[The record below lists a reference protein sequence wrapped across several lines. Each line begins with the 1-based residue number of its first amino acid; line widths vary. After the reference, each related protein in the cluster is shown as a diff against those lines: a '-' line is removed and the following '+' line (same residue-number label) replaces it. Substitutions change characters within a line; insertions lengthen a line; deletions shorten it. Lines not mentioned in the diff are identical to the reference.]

1 MVMKRIPVFLAFL
14 LFATSVLWAQE
25 KTAKPAKAK
34 PDAVDCSTVDDSAL
48 TADVKAKL
56 AAAPSLKD
64 VTINVATSSGV
75 VTLTGTANKP
85 TQKGTASLV
94 AKAVKCV
101 KKVDN
106 RMTIEGSGTKKTKSK
121 STNQ

>member
-1 MVMKRIPVFLAFL
+1 MKRIPVVLAHL
-14 LFATSVLWAQE
+14 LCASTQHRAQDR
-25 KTAKPAKAK
+25 ADKPAKAK
-34 PDAVDCSTVDDSAL
+34 PEAVDCSTVDDAAL

-64 VTINVATSSGV
+64 VTVNVATSSGV
-75 VTLTGTANKP
+75 VTLTGTAMKP

-106 RMTIEGSGTKKTKSK
+106 RMTIEGSGSKKSAKPKS
-121 STNQ
+121 STH

>member
-1 MVMKRIPVFLAFL
+1 MKRIPVALVLL
-14 LFATSVLWAQE
+14 LFATSVLWAQDKAE
-25 KTAKPAKAK
+25 KPSKAK
-34 PDAVDCSTVDDSAL
+34 PEAVDCASVDDAAL

-64 VTINVATSSGV
+64 ATVNVVTSAGV
-75 VTLTGTANKP
+75 VTLTGTALKP

-106 RMTIEGSGTKKTKSK
+106 RMTIEGSGTKKSAKPKS
-121 STNQ
+121 SIN

>member
-1 MVMKRIPVFLAFL
+1 MKRIPVVLVL
-14 LFATSVLWAQE
+14 LLCAASLVWAQDG
-25 KTAKPAKAK
+25 AKKSAKAK
-34 PDAVDCSTVDDSAL
+34 PEAVDCSTVDDAAL

-64 VTINVATSSGV
+64 VTVNVATSSGV
-75 VTLTGTANKP
+75 VTLTGTAMKP

-106 RMTIEGSGTKKTKSK
+106 RMTIEGSGTKKSAKPKS
-121 STNQ
+121 SIH

>member
-1 MVMKRIPVFLAFL
+1 MKRIPVVLVLLLLANSL
-14 LFATSVLWAQE
+14 LWAQDKAE
-25 KTAKPAKAK
+25 KPAKAK
-34 PDAVDCSTVDDSAL
+34 PEAVDCSTVDDAAL

-64 VTINVATSSGV
+64 ATVNVATSAGV
-75 VTLTGTANKP
+75 VTLTGTAMKP

-106 RMTIEGSGTKKTKSK
+106 RMTIEGSGTKKTAKPKS
-121 STNQ
+121 STQ

>member
-1 MVMKRIPVFLAFL
+1 MVMKRIPVFLVLL
-14 LFATSVLWAQE
+14 LFATSVLGAQDKAE
-25 KTAKPAKAK
+25 KAPKAK
-34 PDAVDCSTVDDSAL
+34 PEAVDCSSVDDASL

-64 VTINVATSSGV
+64 VMVNVATNAGV
-75 VTLTGTANKP
+75 VTLTGMAVKP

-94 AKAVKCV
+94 AKRVKCV

-106 RMTIEGSGTKKTKSK
+106 RMTIEGSGTKKTAKPKS
-121 STNQ
+121 

>member
-1 MVMKRIPVFLAFL
+1 MKRIPVFLVFL
-14 LFATSVLWAQE
+14 LFATSVLWAQD
-25 KTAKPAKAK
+25 KTTKPAKAK
-34 PDAVDCSTVDDSAL
+34 PNAVDCSTVDDSSL

-75 VTLTGTANKP
+75 VTLSGTANKP

-106 RMTIEGSGTKKTKSK
+106 QMTIEGSGTKKTKSK
-121 STNQ
+121 SSNQ

>member
-1 MVMKRIPVFLAFL
+1 MKRIPVVLAL
-14 LFATSVLWAQE
+14 VLFATSLLWAQDKAE
-25 KTAKPAKAK
+25 KPVKAK
-34 PDAVDCSTVDDSAL
+34 PEAVDCSTVDDAAL
-48 TADVKAKL
+48 TADVKAKI

-64 VTINVATSSGV
+64 ATVNVATSAGV
-75 VTLTGTANKP
+75 VTLTGTAMKP

-106 RMTIEGSGTKKTKSK
+106 RMTIEGSGTKKSAKPKS
-121 STNQ
+121 SNQ

>member
-1 MVMKRIPVFLAFL
+1 MKRIPVVLVLL
-14 LFATSVLWAQE
+14 LFAASLLWAQE
-25 KTAKPAKAK
+25 KAEKPVKAK
-34 PDAVDCSTVDDSAL
+34 PEAVDCSTVDDAAL

-64 VTINVATSSGV
+64 ATVNVATSAGV
-75 VTLTGTANKP
+75 VTLTGTAMKP

-106 RMTIEGSGTKKTKSK
+106 RMTIEGSGTKKSGKTKS
-121 STNQ
+121 SNP